1 MGAIK
6 TLLMNWLGISP
17 AQPTN
22 LQINEVLDHKGTVL
36 KNRLWY
42 RGDPSELD
50 QFFKGIPQD
59 VVNQARFWSAVPT
72 ADNRIRKLHSG
83 LPGEIVDKLSGIVAG
98 DMDGIEVDPQD
109 KEEVIKPVEGEEI
122 QKPKEK
128 KDNVN
133 QERWNDI
140 ALDNKFSELLE
151 ESIKDTLIEGDGA
164 YKLTIDTEIT
174 EYPIIEYVTGA
185 KVEYDYRRNRLFEIQ
200 FPEHHIVNK
209 KTFKRV
215 EVYGYG
221 YIKYLLFDHNDKPVA
236 FEDAPELKLEDV
248 FFDESILMAIPMK
261 YFKSNKFLN
270 RGQSIYE
277 RKTDMFDALDEV
289 LSQWLDAVR
298 AGRVKTYI
306 PSDLLPRSEDG
317 MVLRGNPFD
326 NQFIATGSSGKEN
339 ATEKIEQ
346 VQPEIY
352 YEAYQGSYA
361 SYLDQCL
368 QGILSPSTLGIDLKK
383 TDNAEAQREKEKT
396 TLYTRGKI
404 VDVLNEVIPAL
415 VLLSLQVED
424 IMGSKKPGEYEVSI
438 SFGEYASPDF
448 STVVETVG
456 KAKSLGVMSLE
467 KAIDEMY
474 GDTMTDEEKALEVER
489 IRGDAGMVLD
499 QEDAKEDIDPD
510 EEEDPDKEEEDPE
523 EEKKTKE

>member
-6 TLLMNWLGISP
+6 TLLMTWLGISP
-17 AQPTN
+17 AQPTSI
-22 LQINEVLDHKGTVL
+22 QIHEVLDHKGTVL
-36 KNRLWY
+36 KNRIWY

-50 QFFKGIPQD
+50 QFFKGIAHD
-59 VVNQARFWSAVPT
+59 TVTQARFWSAVPS

-98 DMDGIEVDPQD
+98 DMDAIEVDPQ
-109 KEEVIKPVEGEEI
+109 EESKDIGEVVQKIKV
-122 QKPKEK
+122 K
-128 KDNVN
+128 KDSPN
-133 QERWNDI
+133 QERWNEI
-140 ALDNKFSELLE
+140 ALDNKFSQMLE
-151 ESIKDTLIEGDGA
+151 EAIKDTLVEGDGA
-164 YKLTIDTEIT
+164 FKLTIDTDVT
-174 EYPIIEYVTGA
+174 QYPIIEYVTGT
-185 KVEYDYRRNRLFEIQ
+185 KVEYEYKRGRLFEVQ
-200 FPEHHIVNK
+200 FPEQHIVNK
-209 KTFKRV
+209 KTYKRV

-248 FFDESILMAIPMK
+248 FFDKSVLMAIPMK
-261 YFKSNKFLN
+261 FFKSNKFVN
-270 RGQSIYE
+270 RGQSIYD

-289 LSQWLDAVR
+289 LSQWLDAIR

-306 PSDLLPRSEDG
+306 PEDLLPKDTTTGE
-317 MVLRGNPFD
+317 VKRGNPFD
-326 NQFIATGSSGKEN
+326 NQFMRVGSSMKEN
-339 ATEKIEQ
+339 ANEEIKQ

-352 YEAYQGSYA
+352 FEAYQESYA
-361 SYLDQCL
+361 SFLDQCL

-396 TLYTRGKI
+396 TLYTRQKI

-415 VLLSLQVED
+415 VLLALQVED
-424 IMGSKKPGEYEVSI
+424 IMSKKNPGEYEVSI

-448 STVVETVG
+448 TTVVETVG

-474 GDTMTDEEKALEVER
+474 GDTMTNEEKAQEVER
-489 IRGDAGMVLD
+489 IRGDTGMSLD
-499 QEDAKEDIDPD
+499 QDDAKEDVDPDDDEEDDKKDDVD
-510 EEEDPDKEEEDPE
+510 EEEL
-523 EEKKTKE
+523 